1 MTFRR
6 DQNEKKKKKKQPED
20 LALQFRE
27 LKRLRIAVAK
37 AAAEIS
43 KKADDKKNAITQKP

>member
-6 DQNEKKKKKKQPED
+6 DRNKKEKKKQPRD
-20 LALQFRE
+20 LASQFRE

-37 AAAEIS
+37 AEAEIS
-43 KKADDKKNAITQKP
+43 KKRVDDEKSAVTQKP